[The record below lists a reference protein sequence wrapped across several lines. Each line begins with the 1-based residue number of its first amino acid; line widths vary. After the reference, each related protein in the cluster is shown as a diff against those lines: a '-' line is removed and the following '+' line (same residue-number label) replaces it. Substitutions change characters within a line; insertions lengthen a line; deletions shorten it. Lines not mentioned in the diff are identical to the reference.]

1 MYFYDVKECGQ
12 RIRSLRISRGMTQ
25 ELLANRLNTTTDHLI
40 RIEGGKRGCSIDLLV
55 VMVNFFDVSMDFLMF
70 GCEHRNEIARDNLTQ
85 IINAL
90 EVLKEKI

>member
-70 GCEHRNEIARDNLTQ
+70 GCEHKNEAAKDDLSK
-85 IINAL
+85 IIDAL
-90 EVLKEKI
+90 EMLKERI